1 MSKSLE
7 LDLGV
12 LIRKSQQN
20 IETKLQEVGLPKTP
34 VLLQEPT
41 SATKKSLVSSK
52 LKMFQ
57 ADQPEKLDSLG
68 KTPSNVRKMISAFE
82 SSLAKVFM
90 L

>member
-7 LDLGV
+7 LDLGY
-12 LIRKSQQN
+12 ISKKSQQN
-20 IETKLQEVGLPKTP
+20 IETKLQQVDLPKRT

-57 ADQPEKLDSLG
+57 ADQPEKQDPLG

-82 SSLAKVFM
+82 CLAKVFM